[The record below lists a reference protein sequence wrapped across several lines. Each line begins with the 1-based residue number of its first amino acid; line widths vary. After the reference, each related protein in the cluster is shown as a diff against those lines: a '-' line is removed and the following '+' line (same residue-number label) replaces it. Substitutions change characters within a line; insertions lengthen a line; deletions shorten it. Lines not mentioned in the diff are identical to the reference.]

1 MSLNPKQSGTVRDW
15 RVFMKMTTSIFCT
28 VCLLFP
34 ALAASSTSSSIKL
47 IKVSG
52 KEFQSCVLDV
62 QASQQKDFSK
72 LSDSLLLTLDDPN
85 RLEKMLNAEMPS
97 SELKEAAKNFW
108 RSDNCLVVWIA
119 SIEAT
124 FPYVA
129 AIWREEAANSDLNK
143 VKFISGDLTIGE
155 YNQSVLSNQSRLLR
169 RIAEAEKT
177 LTVRPPQQ
185 KFADISPPK
194 NILESAQTGTNF
206 VTASNKKT
214 PSQDAQ
220 ELVKNTLDTGD
231 KNDGSKRDDFFG
243 LSVFGSLNQTST
255 TAELTYQGHEFSGL
269 GMQNTIFDIG
279 VDYMFPLFTKQVG
292 IIGLKKDLSD
302 SNLLEAKSSNG
313 YTASMKQRDHSTVYL
328 GLGTMLSPTTL
339 GTAKVTL
346 ENSTVTLNDTYTN
359 ETRST
364 DVSGLGY
371 ALSMRTLLGQGF
383 FGEVEAK
390 RVTYGVGRLYTTS
403 GTSTGTT
410 TGTVSIGKF
419 LEW

>member
-1 MSLNPKQSGTVRDW
+1 
-15 RVFMKMTTSIFCT
+15 
-28 VCLLFP
+28 
-34 ALAASSTSSSIKL
+34 
-47 IKVSG
+47 
-52 KEFQSCVLDV
+52 
-62 QASQQKDFSK
+62 
-72 LSDSLLLTLDDPN
+72 
-85 RLEKMLNAEMPS
+85 
-97 SELKEAAKNFW
+97 
-108 RSDNCLVVWIA
+108 
-119 SIEAT
+119 
-124 FPYVA
+124 
-129 AIWREEAANSDLNK
+129 
-143 VKFISGDLTIGE
+143 
-155 YNQSVLSNQSRLLR
+155 
-169 RIAEAEKT
+169 
-177 LTVRPPQQ
+177 
-185 KFADISPPK
+185 
-194 NILESAQTGTNF
+194 
-206 VTASNKKT
+206 
-214 PSQDAQ
+214 
-220 ELVKNTLDTGD
+220 
-231 KNDGSKRDDFFG
+231 
-243 LSVFGSLNQTST
+243 
-255 TAELTYQGHEFSGL
+255 
-269 GMQNTIFDIG
+269 
-279 VDYMFPLFTKQVG
+279 MFPLFTKQVG